1 MLLTLNF
8 NSRQKLYYQLV
19 GEAIL
24 FRNEINTY
32 NNIQIIINNYII
44 YVHDITSITLNY
56 HTDML
61 L

>member
-1 MLLTLNF
+1 MLLTLDF
-8 NSRQKLYYQLV
+8 NSRRKLYCQLV

-32 NNIQIIINNYII
+32 NNIQIINNYII
-44 YVHDITSITLNY
+44 YVHDITSIALNY
-56 HTDML
+56 HTDIL

>member
-32 NNIQIIINNYII
+32 NNIQIINNYII

-56 HTDML
+56 HTDIL